1 MERPTIRRDV
11 SEMAMMT
18 VHFERCIQDSKDAG
32 SDDQHM
38 VSRIFFEIHYN
49 GRRRTGLYADIKQV
63 VGGDYDVDPLEVSR
77 PIGYDGPLNY
87 GAFRDA
93 AEQYYRTL
101 IGPEGRVLHST
112 GAGKIR
118 FRDNIIIKPHICELP
133 VPDPD
138 R

>member
-1 MERPTIRRDV
+1 
-11 SEMAMMT
+11 MT
-18 VHFERCIQDSKDAG
+18 VHFDRCIQDSQDYG

-38 VSRIFFEIHYN
+38 VSRVFLSIEYE
-49 GRRRTGLYADIKQV
+49 GQLYTGLHADVKQV
-63 VGGDYDVDPLEVSR
+63 VGGDFETDPLEISG
-77 PIGYDGPLNY
+77 PHDYDGPLNY

-101 IGPEGRVLHST
+101 IGPEGRVLHFT

-118 FRDNIIIKPHICELP
+118 CRDNIIIKPHICELP
-133 VPDPD
+133 VSDPD